1 MAALDPFMGVLD
13 FSLNLCSS
21 IYMRAANVS
30 ANKERCQQIA
40 QRVKALEGLIL
51 TIKHRGRGQLSPVVD
66 SVLRDLCGTLT
77 SAKTLMEKFAR
88 TKVLMRLLKS
98 SSHEDQLLNLDKRLS
113 DTFQVLSGALLIEQ
127 GDTLN
132 RVYNTVSGNT
142 GPTTP
147 MPQPNNM
154 LMPSPT
160 SPPPYSSM
168 PPMALCY
175 PEPPMTYSPMSP
187 MNYSPMPPMTSSP
200 MSPMNYNPM
209 PPMTSS
215 PMSPMNYSPMPPMT
229 YSPMSPM
236 NYSPMPPM
244 TYSPMS
250 PMATCYP
257 EPPLNCSGQLLHIPP
272 MATCNPTSFVIY
284 STMTPMSS
292 VPFSTTFVSN
302 PAKSTMVFNIK

>member
-13 FSLNLCSS
+13 FSLKLCSL

-30 ANKERCQQIA
+30 ANKERCQHIA

-51 TIKHRGRGQLSPVVD
+51 TIKNRGPGQLSPVVD
-66 SVLRDLCGTLT
+66 SALRDLCGTLT
-77 SAKTLMEKFAR
+77 SVKTLMEKFTR
-88 TKVLMRLLKS
+88 TKALMIFLKS
-98 SSHEDQLLNLDKRLS
+98 SSHEGELLNLDKRLS

-154 LMPSPT
+154 LMPIPT
-160 SPPPYSSM
+160 SPLPYSSM

-187 MNYSPMPPMTSSP
+187 MNYSPMPPM
-200 MSPMNYNPM
+200 
-209 PPMTSS
+209 
-215 PMSPMNYSPMPPMT
+215 
-229 YSPMSPM
+229 
-236 NYSPMPPM
+236 
-244 TYSPMS
+244 
-250 PMATCYP
+250 
-257 EPPLNCSGQLLHIPP
+257 
-272 MATCNPTSFVIY
+272 ATCNPTSSVIY

-302 PAKSTMVFNIK
+302 PATSTMEPMLFFNIK